1 MSEQRPIKS
10 EDLLRFR
17 LAGDPQISPCG
28 EKIIYTITWINPEKN
43 QYESALW
50 TVQEGKEPVRF
61 TGSTNDSRPRFSP
74 DGRTVAFLSR
84 RSGQSQIWV
93 MPVDGGEARQ
103 VTKIQGGVGQFQ
115 WMPGGQGFAL
125 IAYLSKDGL
134 QPEVKEQDEKDL
146 YKKYNKDVKVI
157 DELFYKLDGVG
168 YFQDK
173 RAQLCVQD
181 LQEGASARQLT
192 DWPYQVGG
200 IADISADGQHVLFL
214 SMRGEDYDRE
224 AWKHQLY
231 RVPVAGGEVELVAG
245 GELGVGDAV
254 YSPDGQQIVFTATYP
269 EDMGYDNVK
278 LYLMPSAGGEA
289 RLLAPGFDRPFS
301 HLGLSDLAPGASL
314 PLVWA
319 KDGQS
324 VFAPA
329 SIDGTVQLVQV
340 SLDGQV
346 QQVTMG
352 DQVVTAFSLNARQDQ
367 VALAISTHTNPSDV
381 YLASLPGEP
390 RRLTDTNR
398 DLLAELL
405 LVEPERYYFQAEGG
419 PQVDGWVM
427 KPIGFTA
434 GQKYPAIM
442 EVHGG
447 PMMMYSCSFFF
458 EFQLMAAQG
467 YGVIFTNPRG
477 SQGYGEDFC
486 RAIQYE
492 WGNLDYADV
501 LAGVDAALAQYP
513 WIDSE
518 RVAIGGGSYG
528 GYMTAWAVGH
538 TNRFKAAIC
547 SRPVVYWA
555 GEVGTTDGGWLWMR
569 RAKGVRP
576 WNDDS
581 WYKQQSP
588 WTYVENMQTPML
600 LEVQEGDLR
609 CPIEQG
615 QMLYTAVKF
624 LNKAPIRFVRY
635 PNEFHGMSRNGQP
648 WHRLHRLDQIVQ
660 WLEKYL

>member
-1 MSEQRPIKS
+1 MTKLRPIKA

-17 LAGDPQISPCG
+17 LPGDPQLSPCG
-28 EKIIYTITWINPEKN
+28 RKIIYSVTWINQEKN

-50 TVQEGKEPVRF
+50 MVQQSKDPVRF
-61 TGSTNDSRPRFSP
+61 TGGTNDSRPRFSP
-74 DGRTVAFLSR
+74 DGQTVAFLSR
-84 RSGQSQIWV
+84 RSGQSQVWV

-115 WMPGGQGFAL
+115 WLPDGTGFVL
-125 IAYLSKDGL
+125 VAYLAKDGL
-134 QPEVKEQDEKDL
+134 QPEVKEQEEKDL

-168 YFQDK
+168 YFLDK
-173 RAQLCVQD
+173 RAQLCVQG
-181 LQEGASARQLT
+181 LQEGAVAKQLT

-200 IADISADGQHVLFL
+200 IADISVDCSHILFL
-214 SMRGEDYDRE
+214 SMRGDDYDRE

-231 RVPVAGGEVELVAG
+231 RIPVDGGEVELVAG
-245 GELGVGDAV
+245 GERGVGDAV
-254 YSPDGQQIVFTATYP
+254 YSPDGQQIAFLAAYP

-278 LYLMPSAGGEA
+278 LYLMPAAGGEPH
-289 RLLAPGFDRPFS
+289 LLAPDFDRPFA
-301 HLGLSDLAPGASL
+301 HLGLSDLAPGANL

-324 VFAPA
+324 IFAPA
-329 SIDGTVQLVQV
+329 SIDGTVQMVQV
-340 SLDGQV
+340 HMDGQV

-352 DQVVTAFSLNARQDQ
+352 DQVVTAFSLSATQDR
-367 VALAISTHTNPSDV
+367 VALAISTHTSPSDI
-381 YLASLPGEP
+381 YLAELAADPT
-390 RRLTDTNR
+390 RLTNVNR
-398 DLLAELL
+398 ELLAELE

-419 PQVDGWVM
+419 PQADGWVM
-427 KPIGFTA
+427 KPIGFA
-434 GQKYPAIM
+434 EGQQYPAIV

-467 YGVIFTNPRG
+467 YAVIFTNPRG
-477 SQGYGEDFC
+477 SQGYGEGFC
-486 RAIQYE
+486 KAIQYE

-501 LAGVDAALAQYP
+501 LAGVDSALEQNP

-588 WTYVENMQTPML
+588 WTYVENIETPML

>member
-1 MSEQRPIKS
+1 MAEQRPIKA
-10 EDLLRFR
+10 EDLQRFQ
-17 LAGDPQISPCG
+17 LAGEPQISPCG
-28 EKIIYTITWINPEKN
+28 GSIVYSVTWINKEKN
-43 QYESALW
+43 QYDSTLW
-50 TVQEGKEPVRF
+50 MVRDGGKPVRF
-61 TGSTNDSRPRFSP
+61 TGGNNDSRPQFSP
-74 DGRTVAFLSR
+74 DGKTVAFLSR
-84 RSGQSQIWV
+84 RSGQSQVWV

-103 VTKIQGGVGQFQ
+103 VTKIQGGVGQFK
-115 WMPGGQGFAL
+115 WMPDGHGFAL
-125 IAYLSKDGL
+125 LANLTTEGL
-134 QPEVKEQDEKDL
+134 QPEVKDQEEKDL

-168 YFQDK
+168 YFLD
-173 RAQLCVQD
+173 RRPELCVQGLCD
-181 LQEGASARQLT
+181 CAQPKQLT
-192 DWPYQVGG
+192 DWPYRAGG
-200 IADISADGQHVLFL
+200 IADISPDGKHILFL
-214 SMRGEDYDRE
+214 SMRGEGYDRE
-224 AWKHQLY
+224 AWKQQLY
-231 RVPVAGGEVELVAG
+231 RISVDGGEVELVAG
-245 GELGVGDAV
+245 GELGIGDAS
-254 YSPDGQQIVFTATYP
+254 YSPNGEQIAYTGTYP

-278 LYLMPSAGGEA
+278 LYVMPSAGGES
-289 RLLAPGFDRPFS
+289 RVLAPEFDRPFG
-301 HLGLSDLAPGASL
+301 HLGLSDLAPGANL

-319 KDGQS
+319 NDGQS
-324 VFAPA
+324 IFAAA
-329 SIDGTVQLVQV
+329 SIDGTVQMVQV
-340 SLDGQV
+340 TCCGQV
-346 QQVTMG
+346 KQLTRG
-352 DQVVTAFSLNARQDQ
+352 DQVVTTFSLNKAQDK
-367 VALAISTHTNPSDV
+367 VALAISTHTNPSDIFAAD
-381 YLASLPGEP
+381 LAGEP
-390 RRLTDTNR
+390 VRLSDVNH
-398 DLLAELL
+398 DLLAELEL
-405 LVEPERYYFQAEGG
+405 AEPERYTYQAEGG

-427 KPIGFTA
+427 KPIGFEA
-434 GQKYPAIM
+434 GKQYPAIL

-486 RAIQYE
+486 KAIQYE
-492 WGNLDYADV
+492 WGNLDYVDV
-501 LAGVDAALAQYP
+501 LAGLDVALANNP
-513 WIDSE
+513 WIDGD

-615 QMLYTAVKF
+615 QMLFTAVKF

-648 WHRLHRLDQIVQ
+648 WHRLHRLDQIVE
-660 WLEKYL
+660 WLQKYL

>member
-1 MSEQRPIKS
+1 MTGRRPIKA
-10 EDLLRFR
+10 EDLHRFQ
-17 LAGDPQISPCG
+17 LAGEPQISPCG
-28 EKIIYTITWINPEKN
+28 GRIVYGVTWINQEKN
-43 QYESALW
+43 QYDSTLW
-50 TVQEGKEPVRF
+50 MVSDGAKPMRF
-61 TGSTNDSRPRFSP
+61 TGGTTDSRPQFSP
-74 DGRTVAFLSR
+74 DGKTVAFLSR
-84 RSGQSQIWV
+84 RSGQSQVWV

-103 VTKIQGGVGQFQ
+103 VTKIQGGVGQFK
-115 WMPGGQGFAL
+115 WMSDGQGFAL
-125 IAYLSKDGL
+125 LANLTTEGL
-134 QPEVKEQDEKDL
+134 QPEVKDEDEKDL

-168 YFQDK
+168 YFLD
-173 RAQLCVQD
+173 RRPELCVQG
-181 LQEGASARQLT
+181 LCECAKPQQLT
-192 DWPYQVGG
+192 DWPYRAGG
-200 IADISADGQHVLFL
+200 IADVSPDGKDILFF
-214 SMRGEDYDRE
+214 SMRGEGYDRE
-224 AWKHQLY
+224 AWKQQLY
-231 RVPVAGGEVELVAG
+231 RIPVGGGEVELVAG
-245 GELGVGDAV
+245 GERGVGDAS
-254 YSPDGQQIVFTATYP
+254 YSPNGEQIAFTATYP

-278 LYLMPSAGGEA
+278 LYVMPAAGGEP
-289 RLLAPGFDRPFS
+289 RLLAPEFDRPFS
-301 HLGLSDLAPGASL
+301 HLGLSDLAPGANL

-319 KDGQS
+319 NDGQS

-329 SIDGTVQLVQV
+329 SIDGTVQVVQV
-340 SLDGQV
+340 TLCGQV
-346 QQVTMG
+346 KQLTKG
-352 DQVVTAFSLNARQDQ
+352 KQVVTTFSLNKAQDK
-367 VALAISTHTNPSDV
+367 VALAISTHTNPSDI
-381 YLASLPGEP
+381 YIAELGGEP
-390 RRLTDTNR
+390 TRLSDVNH
-398 DLLAELL
+398 DLLEELQL
-405 LVEPERYYFQAEGG
+405 AEPECYCFQTEGG
-419 PQVDGWVM
+419 PKVDGWVM
-427 KPIGFTA
+427 KPIGFAA
-434 GQKYPAIM
+434 GKQYPAIL

-486 RAIQYE
+486 KAIQYE
-492 WGNLDYADV
+492 WGNLDYVDV
-501 LAGVDAALAQYP
+501 LAGLDAALKHNP
-513 WIDSE
+513 WIDGD

-528 GYMTAWAVGH
+528 GYMTAWVVGH

-547 SRPVVYWA
+547 SRPVVYWT

-648 WHRLHRLDQIVQ
+648 WHRLHRLDQIVE
-660 WLEKYL
+660 WLQKYL